1 MSFESKPPATGHGST
16 PKSPLATFLNA
27 GSRWRASYWFITF
40 VVGLGV
46 ATDLLVYSLVIPVL
60 PFRLQQLGYT
70 GVSGLVGWLLFAYS
84 GGLVVATI
92 PIAMLSE
99 RYNNRKIP
107 LIGGLIGLVGSQIML
122 MEAPT
127 YWVMALARA
136 LQGISSSMVWVV
148 GLALLCD
155 VTPKQYIGRQLGFA
169 MFGLSFGTIIGP
181 PVGGALYDAFG
192 FRGPCIFGIALAVLD
207 LIGRLFIIEP
217 KDLPTFTEEP
227 PTSTSDAPQSVDRA
241 QLDTEKDSEKVVANE
256 KVDQEVPTDTEHP
269 RDLSLLQV
277 IIRLGKS
284 GRAVTALLL
293 SAVFGLVFGTIE
305 PGLPLHLQ
313 AVWGLNSGQVGV
325 VFIAGLG
332 PGLICTWFTLPLRV
346 FKPCSPCII
355 ASPVTGWATD
365 KYGAEWVTLLC
376 IVLSMP
382 WWMLMIIQGKLAVFI
397 VFFVFASKYF
407 STTTVALF
415 SCLHPSV
422 GLFNSGIVSPVTAEL
437 AAAASSI
444 EGVGCKIPALNHY
457 FEAYL
462 PFRRAC
468 LWGVQSRIWN
478 RIRRLVGP
486 YLQLTTVPQDSLY
499 SLQLVLLLEGRC
511 VEFSLMM
518 AFVNSYMGTL
528 GLRPHPFARMD
539 SYLLDR
545 HGLFVTVLAF
555 RGAFHRR

>member
-332 PGLICTWFTLPLRV
+332 PGLI
-346 FKPCSPCII
+346 S
-355 ASPVTGWATD
+355 SPVTGWATD

-397 VFFVFASKYF
+397 VFFVFAM
-407 STTTVALF
+407 
-415 SCLHPSV
+415 
-422 GLFNSGIVSPVTAEL
+422 TAEL

-444 EGVGCKIPALNHY
+444 EGVGYAHVYGAFNLVYGIGSA
-457 FEAYL
+457 
-462 PFRRAC
+462 
-468 LWGVQSRIWN
+468 
-478 RIRRLVGP
+478 VGP
-486 YLQLTTVPQDSLY
+486 IIGGQVYDHIPSRGWTAICSIVTGS
-499 SLQLVLLLEGRC
+499 LLLC
-511 VEFSLMM
+511 S
-518 AFVNSYMGTL
+518 
-528 GLRPHPFARMD
+528 PFAVRFTGDRPLWLRIGKGRLEGD
-539 SYLLDR
+539 S
-545 HGLFVTVLAF
+545 V
-555 RGAFHRR
+555 